1 MMSDAS
7 REPVRPLA
15 IGRRGFLLSTGTAA
29 LGGAC
34 LAQTATAGD
43 RAAPAGRTDQ
53 AVWDLAGIP
62 NFCGHEHWGS
72 IGSIGRSGGG
82 FRADAEQGATP
93 SRRTGLVDI
102 LLDPYIGMKL
112 AAAGVFPD
120 DAAKPAGAKNI
131 QDLAARSVVEAMKVL
146 RPLLR
151 PFRLTGIYQCIRRGL
166 LALHGLDM
174 ESPDDEVIA
183 RLDAAVAERYRDIF
197 GWYSLAMSK
206 AGFSELIRPVQPEF
220 FLHQQLAE
228 TAAAEARFTHTL
240 LRIDP
245 LMELWRPQSGRRELW
260 AKTLGVEP
268 VDAKSWRRFLG
279 ELFDLAARHKTLGIK
294 QLQAYSRSLAFR
306 GVADSEVVWR
316 GELTDQQ
323 RVTFQDW
330 VMDECCKQA
339 HDRRWPHQVHVG
351 THNLP
356 QSRPLPLGDL
366 AAALSAHE
374 TRDAAL
380 LALPERGRLAGGELL
395 EHVHR
400 HQLAAAAR
408 SGLLPRG
415 PQRLVEVRAHAQD
428 HVRHDGTS
436 VEMAAGSALCTREV
450 VSTVL
455 HEQSGVSGLSSAA
468 LRGVAADLLP
478 EQLGRGLRH
487 RQRIWSAVIH
497 YRFFC
502 RGAAFYLLF
511 FCDRT
516 AACPTSVLP

>member
-1 MMSDAS
+1 MSDAS
-7 REPVRPLA
+7 REPVRPSA

-43 RAAPAGRTDQ
+43 RAAPAGRPGQ

-151 PFRLTGIYQCIRRGL
+151 PFRLVGIYQCIRRGL

-174 ESPDDEVIA
+174 ESPDEEVIT

-197 GWYSLAMSK
+197 GWYSLAMGK

-220 FLHQQLAE
+220 FLHQQSAE

-366 AAALSAHE
+366 AARYPRMKLVMLHCWPYLKEAGWLAGNYWNVYIDTNSLPLHGAGYFHEALSGWLKYVPTHKIMCA
-374 TRDAAL
+374 
-380 LALPERGRLAGGELL
+380 
-395 EHVHR
+395 
-400 HQLAAAAR
+400 
-408 SGLLPRG
+408 
-415 PQRLVEVRAHAQD
+415 
-428 HVRHDGTS
+428 HDGTS

-450 VSTVL
+450 VSAVL

-468 LRGVAADLLP
+468 LRGVAADLL
-478 EQLGRGLRH
+478 QNN
-487 RQRIWSAVIH
+487 SVAVYGIGSEFGV
-497 YRFFC
+497 R
-502 RGAAFYLLF
+502 
-511 FCDRT
+511 
-516 AACPTSVLP
+516 